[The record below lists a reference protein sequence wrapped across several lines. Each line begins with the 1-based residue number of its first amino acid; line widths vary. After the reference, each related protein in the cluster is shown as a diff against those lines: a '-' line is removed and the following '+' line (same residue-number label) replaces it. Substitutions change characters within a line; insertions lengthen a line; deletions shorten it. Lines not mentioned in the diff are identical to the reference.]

1 MGSTLPFS
9 RRIGVSTLC
18 LPTTPWAEA
27 IRLIHEAGFGAF
39 ELVPHLYGGPE
50 QIDRDARQR
59 LRDQLACFDLVTV
72 HSSSAKLPDGRRA
85 NIASEHE
92 RYRRESVDHYLALAQ
107 LALDIGASLA
117 TFHAGYGTK
126 DEASDREREAH
137 LMCAREIADIVRG
150 SDLKMGFEYFD
161 WELAAKIDRP
171 RFGVL
176 FDIGHAAM
184 RSGGDLTAGSL
195 VLMENLAPYVVQYHV
210 HGVSVSEDGQ
220 KADHQSFAA
229 NNGIDYS
236 RIVGAIGQRDFAG
249 PLILEIEA
257 WRDEDQLRNLRHA
270 AQARDALVAMWEAC

>member
-1 MGSTLPFS
+1 M
-9 RRIGVSTLC
+9 
-18 LPTTPWAEA
+18 
-27 IRLIHEAGFGAF
+27 
-39 ELVPHLYGGPE
+39 
-50 QIDRDARQR
+50 
-59 LRDQLACFDLVTV
+59 
-72 HSSSAKLPDGRRA
+72 
-85 NIASEHE
+85 
-92 RYRRESVDHYLALAQ
+92 DHYRALAQ

-137 LMCAREIADIVRG
+137 LICAREVADETRDG
-150 SDLKMGFEYFD
+150 DMQMGFEYFD
-161 WELAAKIDRP
+161 WELARTIDRP

-184 RSGGDLTAGSL
+184 RSSGDLASGSL
-195 VLMENLAPYVVQYHV
+195 ALMESLAPYIVQYHV

-236 RIVGAIGQRDFAG
+236 RIVEAIEKCDFAG

-257 WRDEDQLRNLRHA
+257 WRDEDPLRNLRHA
-270 AQARDALVAMWEAC
+270 AQARDELVAMWEAC